1 MKVLLCCIL
10 KMENHYLEEWL
21 RHYVS
26 LGIDKIVIFDNN
38 DIEGKYAESIYD
50 IEYVKECKNKGII
63 DVYPIPGEKQAQT
76 RSYNKCYEMY
86 GSEYDWLM
94 FFDIDEFLIL
104 EKSNNIKE
112 FLSQQHFT
120 PYEMIHINWKV
131 YDDNDLLTVVNNDY
145 SLVKRFT
152 RPCQTRR
159 SVHSELKTIIRGGLK
174 DVKFIKSPHTCDNRT
189 FSCCNA
195 IGEKTDSKAAKTL
208 RVIHKEAW
216 LNHYICKTI
225 EEFCY
230 NKLVRRGGHTLHKI
244 DLRYNL
250 NFFFNYNRRSL
261 DKIKFYKEHCNINNA
276 NIEYH
281 YIDNATSI
289 IMQESPEKIK
299 TVKRTGTQSRVTSSK
314 PQRSETTYVK
324 RNIVVVP
331 AYSPTTSTSKKTSI
345 KNRRKLTVEEIA
357 RFPINK

>member
-1 MKVLLCCIL
+1 M
-10 KMENHYLEEWL
+10 
-21 RHYVS
+21 
-26 LGIDKIVIFDNN
+26 
-38 DIEGKYAESIYD
+38 
-50 IEYVKECKNKGII
+50 
-63 DVYPIPGEKQAQT
+63 
-76 RSYNKCYEMY
+76 
-86 GSEYDWLM
+86 
-94 FFDIDEFLIL
+94 L
-104 EKSNNIKE
+104 EKAKNIKD
-112 FLSQQHFT
+112 FLSDTRFNQ
-120 PYEMIHINWKV
+120 YEMIHVNWKV
-131 YDDNDLLTVVNNDY
+131 YDDNDLVTVVNNDY
-145 SLVKRFT
+145 SVVKRFT
-152 RPCQTRR
+152 RPCQNRR
-159 SVHSELKTIIRGGLK
+159 DVHCELKTIVRGGMR
-174 DVKFIKSPHTCDNRT
+174 DVRFVKNPHTCDNRT
-189 FSCCNA
+189 FLCCNA
-195 IGEKTDSKAAKTL
+195 IGEKTDSKATKTL

-230 NKLVRRGGHTLHKI
+230 NKLVRRGGHTLHKR

-345 KNRRKLTVEEIA
+345 TVEETKD
-357 RFPINK
+357 NE

>member
-94 FFDIDEFLIL
+94 FFDIDEFLML

-189 FSCCNA
+189 FLCCNA
-195 IGEKTDSKAAKTL
+195 IGEKTDSKATKTNII
-208 RVIHKEAW
+208 IHKESW

-230 NKLVRRGGHTLHKI
+230 NKLVRRGGHTIHKK

>member
-1 MKVLLCCIL
+1 
-10 KMENHYLEEWL
+10 MENHYLEEWL

-38 DIEGKYAESIYD
+38 DIGGKYAESIYD

-112 FLSQQHFT
+112 FLSQPHFT

-189 FSCCNA
+189 FLCCNA

-250 NFFFNYNRRSL
+250 HQLYLFALIQYQ
-261 DKIKFYKEHCNINNA
+261 
-276 NIEYH
+276 
-281 YIDNATSI
+281 
-289 IMQESPEKIK
+289 M
-299 TVKRTGTQSRVTSSK
+299 
-314 PQRSETTYVK
+314 
-324 RNIVVVP
+324 
-331 AYSPTTSTSKKTSI
+331 
-345 KNRRKLTVEEIA
+345 
-357 RFPINK
+357 